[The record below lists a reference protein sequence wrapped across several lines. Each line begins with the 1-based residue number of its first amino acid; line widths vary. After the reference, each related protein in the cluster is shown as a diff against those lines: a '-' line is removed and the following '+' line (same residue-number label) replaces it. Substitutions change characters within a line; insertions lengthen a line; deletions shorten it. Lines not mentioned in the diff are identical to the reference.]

1 MNEPDYQ
8 EYSLKSTN
16 EMTLETGSIA
26 ETLAKN
32 ELKWV
37 TLIPKNF
44 GGKIS
49 ENF

>member
-1 MNEPDYQ
+1 MNNYQ

-26 ETLAKN
+26 EPLAKN

-37 TLIPKNF
+37 TLIPKKF
-44 GGKIS
+44 DGKIS
-49 ENF
+49 DNF